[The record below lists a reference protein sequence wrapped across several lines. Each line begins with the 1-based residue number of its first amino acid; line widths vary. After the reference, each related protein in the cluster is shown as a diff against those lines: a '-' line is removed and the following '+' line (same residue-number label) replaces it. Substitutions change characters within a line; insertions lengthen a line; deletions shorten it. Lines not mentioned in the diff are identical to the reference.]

1 MNNFLRSKFEQLSVP
16 FSNVVLKNSVV
27 SDENDPKLE
36 YDQHDNLISK
46 KESIKRIFWMVYL
59 LSTLMAFALTFLIA
73 FILWL
78 ATPGPEL
85 LLPHEIPENMYQPY
99 LHILHKNGIVDIC
112 ELEMKKGSRFHKALQ
127 FQYSL
132 SHYIQ

>member
-78 ATPGPEL
+78 FWLATSDPKF
-85 LLPHEIPENMYQPY
+85 LLPFEIPENMYRPY
-99 LHILHKNGIVDIC
+99 LHILYGNGIVDIC
-112 ELEMKKGSRFHKALQ
+112 ELELNKGSRFDRALL
-127 FQYSL
+127 Y
-132 SHYIQ
+132 HYLMC